1 MAEADAKE
9 KELRG
14 KGIASMRANITQG
27 WVQSIKE
34 MSERAGI
41 TPK

>member
-1 MAEADAKE
+1 MAEAEALQ

-27 WVQSIKE
+27 WVESVSD
-34 MSERAGI
+34 MA
-41 TPK
+41 